1 MKKPPKGGGKEV
13 RGVDDK
19 VGSGTLDCLDH
30 AAAVMLHL
38 GAMLSAG
45 GEKLRITIER
55 DPEAGRFTVKRE
67 VLS

>member
-1 MKKPPKGGGKEV
+1 M
-13 RGVDDK
+13 DDK

-45 GEKLRITIER
+45 DEKLRITIER